1 MKRFIICVISVIVL
15 MALPARTFASPQDNT
30 SSPLVELDG
39 LKNRIQENDPSV
51 RDTFTELH
59 AHFAAHPNDYEHARF
74 LNIKSYFYILS

>member
-39 LKNRIQENDPSV
+39 LKNRLSETHLRNYTRTLLLTRMIMS
-51 RDTFTELH
+51 TH
-59 AHFAAHPNDYEHARF
+59 AF
-74 LNIKSYFYILS
+74 